1 ALLQAA
7 AYINATPGMGVPA
20 YISFFTENK
29 KAYWASESKAL
40 GDQPLLYTAIK
51 MSTEKIKASNPDDY
65 TLLVA
70 LSLLDT
76 THLDKTLIEKM
87 YINLTKGDMGGFG
100 RLLDVA
106 LMAPEGS
113 AAYRIH
119 DYVRSVIIATAT
131 PETLQQAAT
140 LSATVFLSLFP
151 EKIEEGVGVFDQNP
165 RLFTHMIKLFDHAD
179 LIAGDKGLQ
188 MGMRLFYYSEI
199 RNRDFDFA
207 VPYKDKI
214 KKLFDEKGKDADP
227 MLCGL
232 FYSNYGCTVLTGG
245 TVDDSIAEFKKAYAY
260 FKKADPNEARKE
272 LIGLLANRLGFFYH
286 WKGDLNKVKELL
298 TEAKQ
303 LLGSDTDVFLT
314 CSIDELE
321 AVYEQDLGNFERSLD
336 ILNREYARLEND
348 PNRKT
353 YWPFAGSLKVASLLK
368 LSRFKDAE
376 ALLKDI
382 YQEALD
388 ASNGNADDDM
398 IGRISVYLSQAQS
411 GLGHYKEAELSA
423 KKAIEIINRCY
434 QGTHQIRR
442 QGVAHMALGDALMGQ
457 KRPKEAL
464 AEYMIADEVFERIS
478 SHKAFDDMS
487 ELYAKIV
494 NAAIMLKE
502 AMVAREY
509 ALRHL
514 ETFPK
519 SHDRF
524 VDIAIQMKKAGYYR

>member
-1 ALLQAA
+1 
-7 AYINATPGMGVPA
+7 
-20 YISFFTENK
+20 
-29 KAYWASESKAL
+29 
-40 GDQPLLYTAIK
+40 
-51 MSTEKIKASNPDDY
+51 
-65 TLLVA
+65 
-70 LSLLDT
+70 
-76 THLDKTLIEKM
+76 
-87 YINLTKGDMGGFG
+87 
-100 RLLDVA
+100 
-106 LMAPEGS
+106 
-113 AAYRIH
+113 
-119 DYVRSVIIATAT
+119 
-131 PETLQQAAT
+131 
-140 LSATVFLSLFP
+140 
-151 EKIEEGVGVFDQNP
+151 
-165 RLFTHMIKLFDHAD
+165 
-179 LIAGDKGLQ
+179 
-188 MGMRLFYYSEI
+188 
-199 RNRDFDFA
+199 
-207 VPYKDKI
+207 
-214 KKLFDEKGKDADP
+214 
-227 MLCGL
+227 
-232 FYSNYGCTVLTGG
+232 
-245 TVDDSIAEFKKAYAY
+245 
-260 FKKADPNEARKE
+260 
-272 LIGLLANRLGFFYH
+272 
-286 WKGDLNKVKELL
+286 
-298 TEAKQ
+298 
-303 LLGSDTDVFLT
+303 
-314 CSIDELE
+314 
-321 AVYEQDLGNFERSLD
+321 LGNFERSLD